1 MIPDL
6 PKLVLWFFNWYCKD
20 SLRESILGDMEEQ
33 FEEDINLFGLAKA
46 KRKFT
51 WNVFRFFRPG
61 IIKSLEET
69 QRLNNY
75 GMLKNYFKVGIRNI
89 LKYKMFS
96 MINVFGLAVSMS
108 VCMLIILML
117 VDQNSYDDFHVKK
130 DRIYRIIGTPEIGG
144 TPYATTPFPLDY
156 TLENNYATIEKSTL
170 VRSGVGGDV
179 TFGSVTTEV
188 RGFFADEEFLEMF
201 SYPMTQG
208 KPSLAL
214 IEPFSLVL
222 STEKAYELFNTQNP
236 IGAFVQLDDRGLSIM
251 DTDGDRAPVDWGT
264 FKITGVV
271 DMNHL
276 KSHLKFDALMSA
288 SSLPTLYENHLI
300 SDLSKKWNAYWS
312 SYNYVLVKDGVD
324 QARLDVDL
332 KFLSKL
338 IYSESEEIPDYLF
351 SSQKLSGITPGII
364 INNESTF
371 RLPMMAYYVL
381 SILALIIMLMA
392 CLNYTNLAIARSLTR
407 LKEIGI
413 RKVNGATRG
422 NLIVQFLTEA
432 LITVF
437 VSFGIA
443 TLILLLIKRG
453 VKGLWVNQFL
463 NFELELNS
471 DAFLFFFTFFVFIG
485 LAAGVYP
492 AIFLAKKSPLL
503 ALKNLAGS
511 NAKWSMQKM
520 LNVTQFVVSLLFI
533 VTSLVIHSQ
542 FKHYT
547 VFEYGFNSDNIVN
560 IRLQSN
566 DYAKLKTAF
575 DQVPGVQN
583 VSACQYIPAT
593 GTTDVTSLID
603 PIDKE
608 KSYEL
613 MHMRVS
619 DQFID
624 NLDLKLLY
632 GKGLP
637 TDGEM
642 DGTMVI
648 NESAVNELGY
658 SHPQEALGQ
667 VYEVQSDEPRR
678 IIGVVENF
686 RATLLLNGDEVRPI
700 AMTNEP
706 KKFNYLNVKITSK
719 NTAEILGRME
729 QVWQTLDPKHAF
741 KYEYF
746 DQELANTNLAIFDVV
761 SACPR
766 TRKSTFLIN

>member
-1 MIPDL
+1 
-6 PKLVLWFFNWYCKD
+6 
-20 SLRESILGDMEEQ
+20 
-33 FEEDINLFGLAKA
+33 
-46 KRKFT
+46 
-51 WNVFRFFRPG
+51 
-61 IIKSLEET
+61 
-69 QRLNNY
+69 
-75 GMLKNYFKVGIRNI
+75 
-89 LKYKMFS
+89 
-96 MINVFGLAVSMS
+96 
-108 VCMLIILML
+108 
-117 VDQNSYDDFHVKK
+117 
-130 DRIYRIIGTPEIGG
+130 
-144 TPYATTPFPLDY
+144 
-156 TLENNYATIEKSTL
+156 
-170 VRSGVGGDV
+170 
-179 TFGSVTTEV
+179 
-188 RGFFADEEFLEMF
+188 
-201 SYPMTQG
+201 
-208 KPSLAL
+208 
-214 IEPFSLVL
+214 
-222 STEKAYELFNTQNP
+222 
-236 IGAFVQLDDRGLSIM
+236 
-251 DTDGDRAPVDWGT
+251 
-264 FKITGVV
+264 
-271 DMNHL
+271 
-276 KSHLKFDALMSA
+276 
-288 SSLPTLYENHLI
+288 
-300 SDLSKKWNAYWS
+300 
-312 SYNYVLVKDGVD
+312 
-324 QARLDVDL
+324 
-332 KFLSKL
+332 
-338 IYSESEEIPDYLF
+338 
-351 SSQKLSGITPGII
+351 
-364 INNESTF
+364 
-371 RLPMMAYYVL
+371 
-381 SILALIIMLMA
+381 MLMA

-658 SHPQEALGQ
+658 SHPQRGTWT
-667 VYEVQSDEPRR
+667 S
-678 IIGVVENF
+678 
-686 RATLLLNGDEVRPI
+686 VRGSI
-700 AMTNEP
+700 
-706 KKFNYLNVKITSK
+706 
-719 NTAEILGRME
+719 R
-729 QVWQTLDPKHAF
+729 
-741 KYEYF
+741 
-746 DQELANTNLAIFDVV
+746 
-761 SACPR
+761 
-766 TRKSTFLIN
+766 